1 MRGKLPPWRGFY
13 ARLGRLAIRL
23 EQTGGLPGYGNGFFT
38 RRQSP
43 MTFIKSP
50 TLLAGCAALA
60 LAGCVNPN
68 AYPDNPNARTQNGAI
83 IGGMAGALLG
93 AQSDDNRLAK
103 AVVGGAIGA
112 ALGGAIGQ
120 TLDQQAA
127 ELRAI
132 NPSFSVTNM
141 GDYLVVNMPQDVLFA
156 TDSAALRPDLVADLG
171 SVAQNLIS
179 YPNSRIEVIGHTD
192 DTGSAAYNAD
202 LSQRRASLVAQVLMA
217 RGVPGNRLT
226 AYGRGEDMPI
236 ASNATPQG
244 QALNRR
250 VEIIIRPI
258 R

>member
-1 MRGKLPPWRGFY
+1 MS
-13 ARLGRLAIRL
+13 A
-23 EQTGGLPGYGNGFFT
+23 
-38 RRQSP
+38 
-43 MTFIKSP
+43 
-50 TLLAGCAALA
+50 
-60 LAGCVNPN
+60 CVNPN

-93 AQSDDNRLAK
+93 AQSDEDRLAK

-156 TDSAALRPDLVADLG
+156 TDSATLRPDLTRDIKAVASSL
-171 SVAQNLIS
+171 LR
-179 YPNSRIEVIGHTD
+179 YPNSTIEVIGHTD
-192 DTGSAAYNAD
+192 NSGSAAYNQD
-202 LSQRRASLVAQVLMA
+202 LSQRRAVSVANVL
-217 RGVPGNRLT
+217 RESGVPNGRIA
-226 AYGRGEDMPI
+226 AYGRGEDQPI
-236 ASNATPQG
+236 ASNLTVEGRAQ
-244 QALNRR
+244 NRR
-250 VEIIIRPI
+250 VEIIIRPT

>member
-1 MRGKLPPWRGFY
+1 MGGKLPQTRLRYAGRG
-13 ARLGRLAIRL
+13 RIDIGST
-23 EQTGGLPGYGNGFFT
+23 QTGGPPGIHNSFFK

-43 MTFIKSP
+43 MTLIKTP
-50 TLLAGCAALA
+50 ILLATGAVLA
-60 LAGCVNPN
+60 LSACVDPN

-83 IGGMAGALLG
+83 IGGMAGAFLG

-132 NPSFSVTNM
+132 NPNFSVTNM

-156 TDSAALRPDLVADLG
+156 VDSASLRPDLVADLG
-171 SVAQNLIS
+171 SVAQNLLT

-192 DTGSAAYNAD
+192 DTGAAAYNAD
-202 LSQRRASLVAQVLMA
+202 LSQRRASSVAQVLMA
-217 RGVPGNRLT
+217 RGVPGNRLV

>member
-1 MRGKLPPWRGFY
+1 
-13 ARLGRLAIRL
+13 
-23 EQTGGLPGYGNGFFT
+23 
-38 RRQSP
+38 

-192 DTGSAAYNAD
+192 NTGTAAWNAD
-202 LSQRRASLVAQVLMA
+202 LSLRRATSVAQVLIGA
-217 RGVPGNRLT
+217 GVPASRVSTRGM
-226 AYGRGEDMPI
+226 GEDQPV
-236 ASNATPQG
+236 ASNLTPEGRAQ
-244 QALNRR
+244 NRR
-250 VEIIIRPI
+250 VEILIWPAK
-258 R
+258 